1 MSASKYELVV
11 QAIHTVTADVSF
23 RDRWVSV
30 NSMVKAI
37 QCRYHFEQTLSVTSS
52 MLSRSLQKIDP
63 MIDILGTH
71 HQSGLYMGIIGKERF
86 IYVQDSAKVPP
97 LFPPVRGSSELWDR
111 IRMKDASETDNY
123 ILRVDMVRNR
133 ARGTKRSKSDDLDI
147 RIKNDLLEYKSVETA
162 LSREFKNDSMFSY
175 WKSPEALKLFN
186 PNNGENVMECLAR
199 RDTLL
204 WRASVDDDV
213 LCTLIDEIDS
223 IDELTVRQASDI
235 RKKCMYLR
243 KAYEYAIQKMNKV
256 SLIHLTYFWNSLYS

>member
-1 MSASKYELVV
+1 M
-11 QAIHTVTADVSF
+11 
-23 RDRWVSV
+23 
-30 NSMVKAI
+30 
-37 QCRYHFEQTLSVTSS
+37 
-52 MLSRSLQKIDP
+52 
-63 MIDILGTH
+63 
-71 HQSGLYMGIIGKERF
+71 
-86 IYVQDSAKVPP
+86 
-97 LFPPVRGSSELWDR
+97 WDQ
-111 IRMKDASETDNY
+111 IRMNDASETDNY

-147 RIKNDLLEYKSVETA
+147 RIKNDLLEYKSAETA

-186 PNNGENVMECLAR
+186 PNNGENVMECLAW

-213 LCTLIDEIDS
+213 LCTLIDDIDN
-223 IDELTVRQASDI
+223 IDELTVKQASDI

-256 SLIHLTYFWNSLYS
+256 SLIHLTYYWNSLYS